1 MTGLARRLSL
11 LVTALTLSA
20 LVACGAEPAPPDWS
34 GAWAA
39 AAQHPA
45 TAVTPN
51 WSAAGFA
58 DQTVRQVVRLTD
70 GGPRVRV
77 RLSNRYGTAPLAVAG
92 ATVARS
98 AGGAAVHP
106 ETVRPLTVTEA
117 GSFEIPPGT
126 EVSSDAV
133 PTPIAA
139 GEALTV
145 TLYFAAPTGPATQHA
160 QAAAT
165 SYRATGDHTA
175 DPTAAAFTETSQSWY
190 FLAGVDTVRVGRPRD
205 VTVAFGDSITDGYR
219 SGLDA
224 DQRYPDHLARY
235 LAAAGR
241 PGPVLNAGISGN
253 RLRTD
258 STVLGDSGLTRFR
271 RDVLDQ
277 PGVGTVVVLIGI
289 NDIGLAGSMGP
300 DGQVSPR
307 VSAEQLVAGYR
318 ELVAAARAA
327 GVRVVGATLLPF
339 AGSPYYSA
347 DGDRLRSEVNS
358 WIRSPGAFDAVA
370 DLDRAMAAPTDP
382 ARLAEALDSGDHLH
396 PNDSGYAMTA
406 ATIGAAILA

>member
-1 MTGLARRLSL
+1 MGGRR
-11 LVTALTLSA
+11 
-20 LVACGAEPAPPDWS
+20 PAPGHRGDAELVGGGVRRSDRPPGGSAHRRWPA
-34 GAWAA
+34 GAGPAVEQVRHGTAGGRGSDGRAQRGRCRRAPGDGAA
-39 AAQHPA
+39 ADGHRGRVVRDRAGDRGFQRRRAHTDRGGRGAHGDAVLRRAHRPRHPA
-45 TAVTPN
+45 RP
-51 WSAAGFA
+51 
-58 DQTVRQVVRLTD
+58 
-70 GGPRVRV
+70 GGRDE
-77 RLSNRYGTAPLAVAG
+77 L
-92 ATVARS
+92 
-98 AGGAAVHP
+98 
-106 ETVRPLTVTEA
+106 
-117 GSFEIPPGT
+117 
-126 EVSSDAV
+126 
-133 PTPIAA
+133 
-139 GEALTV
+139 
-145 TLYFAAPTGPATQHA
+145 
-160 QAAAT
+160 
-165 SYRATGDHTA
+165 
-175 DPTAAAFTETSQSWY
+175 
-190 FLAGVDTVRVGRPRD
+190 PRD
-205 VTVAFGDSITDGYR
+205 RR
-219 SGLDA
+219 SH
-224 DQRYPDHLARY
+224 RRPDHLARY

-370 DLDRAMAAPTDP
+370 DLDRAMAAPTGP